1 MGFAPTPLTVKPVRK
16 PDLSWKGSYEL
27 ERWLINKKP
36 SSLSIN
42 WTAWKHFKSF
52 VEGELG
58 KEFTHKALAKYLID
72 EIEKDQKKPARMKGE
87 PQRRIERFHK
97 ARREQGA
104 SLNYT
109 KSEVGNLMAF
119 YRENGFKIKFTKR
132 FSDLFPEGA
141 LPENRKQLINPSDL
155 KKMLDNAKS
164 LRDKA
169 IMLVMYE
176 GGMDLATL
184 KSINYKQV
192 ADVELSETQFITL
205 HLRRE
210 KEKWDYFT
218 HLGSYSVEAIRRYI
232 RERKA
237 NLRRRG
243 ETLKDGDPLFIKE
256 WVKKGKHKR
265 LTNRCIEK
273 MVKDVAVRA
282 GLLKL
287 VILEKGRLAPIRPY
301 SLRGSFSTLLEN
313 DKCPYN
319 YRQFWLGHKI
329 KYGGAYFTPSE
340 QLSLTTYQEH
350 YKALSVEEPSVTR
363 DELNKR
369 VQELET
375 VNQSLL
381 GRLTRLE
388 SFMKRHVKMAEED
401 MQRHDLYQEMREREI
416 EEPILAR

>member
-1 MGFAPTPLTVKPVRK
+1 MG
-16 PDLSWKGSYEL
+16 
-27 ERWLINKKP
+27 
-36 SSLSIN
+36 
-42 WTAWKHFKSF
+42 KSF
-52 VEGELG
+52 GEGAEG
-58 KEFTHKALAKYLID
+58 YAKCAKYLID
-72 EIEKDQKKPARMKGE
+72 EIEKDQKKAVRAKGE
-87 PQRRIERFHK
+87 PQRRIIRFHN
-97 ARREQGA
+97 ARLEQGA
-104 SLNYT
+104 SKNYA
-109 KSEVGNLMAF
+109 KSEVGNLMGF
-119 YRENGFKIKFTKR
+119 YRKNGFKITFDER
-132 FSDLFPEGA
+132 FSELFPSGGV
-141 LPENRKQLINPSDL
+141 PENRKQLINPSDL

-164 LRDKA
+164 LRDRA
-169 IMLVMYE
+169 VISVMYE

-192 ADVELSETQFITL
+192 ADVELSETQFLTL

-210 KEKWDYFT
+210 KEEWDYFT
-218 HLGSYSVEAIRRYI
+218 HLGVNAVEAIRRYI

-237 NLRRRG
+237 LLRRRG
-243 ETLKDGDPLFIKE
+243 ERLKDDDPLFIKE
-256 WVKKGKHKR
+256 WVKTGKHKR

-287 VILEKGRLAPIRPY
+287 EILEKGRLAPIRPY

-313 DKCPYN
+313 DNCPYN

-340 QLSLTTYQEH
+340 QLSLTTYKAH
-350 YKALSVEEPSVTR
+350 YKALTIEETSVSR

-375 VNQSLL
+375 MNQSLL

-388 SFMKRHVKMAEED
+388 SFMKRHVKRAEEE
-401 MQRHDLYQEMREREI
+401 MQTYDVYQEMRERES
-416 EEPILAR
+416 EEPIPIPSVVMKKPKR